1 MGILKTQ
8 SVCEVS
14 IAMDSH
20 GSMGAGSVDE
30 ESELDVMH
38 HLHTG
43 NKAHQQHGQESIYIE

>member
-1 MGILKTQ
+1 
-8 SVCEVS
+8 VS
-14 IAMDSH
+14 IAIDSH

-43 NKAHQQHGQESIYIE
+43 NKAHQKHGQESIYIE